1 MKKLL
6 IYLVDILLI
15 NLLRGID
22 NMEIPNHLKHKPI
35 LKLENYS
42 KLDGKYSKFGKT
54 DAQGLSV
61 GVAQWSDADYTDLS
75 AKVWRYDEDNEKW
88 SRQSEEMPLHRAL
101 DLASLVCAAI
111 SYSENSS
118 IPMIDD
124 FNIDLRKDQKL
135 LSTLSEGIKND
146 KENLHKSLKRLS
158 SYLDY
163 LKKINLI

>member
-1 MKKLL
+1 
-6 IYLVDILLI
+6 
-15 NLLRGID
+15 
-22 NMEIPNHLKHKPI
+22 MEIPNHLKHKPI